1 MYWLNA
7 AVILVVLEMF
17 VGTFYLLVIATALA
31 TVGLTEW
38 LFGTGME
45 FNLAL
50 LGILCFG
57 GIFLARRYQKRR
69 SRANVQVNQ
78 PLDLNQVVKVEQ
90 HLHDNVYQ
98 VHYRGAVWQAQLQD
112 SDDIAIGQTAYISG
126 RQGNVLHI
134 RSTLFIP
141 TSEESA

>member
-1 MYWLNA
+1 MYWLIA

-17 VGTFYLLVIATALA
+17 VGTFYLLVIAAALA
-31 TVGLTEW
+31 SVGLTEW
-38 LFGTGME
+38 LFATGME

-50 LGILCFG
+50 LGVLCLG

-69 SRANVQVNQ
+69 ASDHVQVNL
-78 PLDLNQVVKVEQ
+78 PLDINQAVKIEQ

-98 VHYRGAVWQAQLQD
+98 VQYRGTVWQAQLQD
-112 SDDIAIGQTAYISG
+112 TQDIGIGQTAYISG

-134 RSTLFIP
+134 RSTL
-141 TSEESA
+141 

>member
-1 MYWLNA
+1 MYWLIA

-17 VGTFYLLVIATALA
+17 VGTFYLLVIAAALA
-31 TVGLTEW
+31 SVGLTEW
-38 LFGTGME
+38 LFATGME

-50 LGILCFG
+50 LGVLCLG

-69 SRANVQVNQ
+69 ASDHVQVNL
-78 PLDLNQVVKVEQ
+78 PLDINQAVKIEQ

-98 VHYRGAVWQAQLQD
+98 VHYRGTVWQAQLQD
-112 SDDIAIGQTAYISG
+112 TQNINIGQTAYISG

-134 RSTLFIP
+134 RSTL
-141 TSEESA
+141 

>member
-1 MYWLNA
+1 MYWLIA

-31 TVGLTEW
+31 SVGLTEW
-38 LFGTGME
+38 LFATGME

-50 LGILCFG
+50 LGVLCLG

-69 SRANVQVNQ
+69 ASDHVQVNL
-78 PLDLNQVVKVEQ
+78 PLDINQAVKIEQ

-98 VHYRGAVWQAQLQD
+98 VHYRGTVWQAQLQD
-112 SDDIAIGQTAYISG
+112 TQDIGIGQTAYISS
-126 RQGNVLHI
+126 RQGNVLFI
-134 RSTLFIP
+134 RSTL
-141 TSEESA
+141 

>member
-1 MYWLNA
+1 MYWLIA

-17 VGTFYLLVIATALA
+17 VGTFYLLVIAAALA
-31 TVGLTEW
+31 SVGLTEW
-38 LFGTGME
+38 LFATGMA

-50 LGILCFG
+50 LGVLCLG

-69 SRANVQVNQ
+69 ASDHVQVNL
-78 PLDLNQVVKVEQ
+78 PLDINQAVKIEQ

-134 RSTLFIP
+134 RSSL
-141 TSEESA
+141 

>member
-1 MYWLNA
+1 MFNERITVYWLIA

-17 VGTFYLLVIATALA
+17 VGTFYLLVIAAALA
-31 TVGLTEW
+31 SVGLTEW
-38 LFGTGME
+38 LFATGIE
-45 FNLAL
+45 FNLGL
-50 LGILCFG
+50 LGVLCLG

-69 SRANVQVNQ
+69 AASHAQVNL
-78 PLDLNQVVKVEQ
+78 PLDVNQAVKVEQ

-112 SDDIAIGQTAYISG
+112 NSDINIGQTAYISG

-134 RSTLFIP
+134 RSTL
-141 TSEESA
+141 

>member
-1 MYWLNA
+1 MYWLIA

-17 VGTFYLLVIATALA
+17 VGTFYLLVIAAALA
-31 TVGLTEW
+31 SVGLTEW
-38 LFGTGME
+38 LFATGME

-50 LGILCFG
+50 LGVLCLG

-69 SRANVQVNQ
+69 ASDHVQVNL
-78 PLDLNQVVKVEQ
+78 PLDINQAVKIEQ

-98 VHYRGAVWQAQLQD
+98 VHYRGTVWQAQLQD
-112 SDDIAIGQTAYISG
+112 NSDINIGQTAYISG

-134 RSTLFIP
+134 RSTL
-141 TSEESA
+141 

>member
-1 MYWLNA
+1 MYWLIA

-17 VGTFYLLVIATALA
+17 VGTFYLLVIAAALA
-31 TVGLTEW
+31 SVGLTEW
-38 LFGTGME
+38 LFATGME

-50 LGILCFG
+50 LGVLCLG

-69 SRANVQVNQ
+69 ASDHVQVNL
-78 PLDLNQVVKVEQ
+78 PLDINQAVKIEQ

-98 VHYRGAVWQAQLQD
+98 VHYRGTVWQAQLQD
-112 SDDIAIGQTAYISG
+112 TQQDIGIGQTAYISG

-134 RSTLFIP
+134 RSTL
-141 TSEESA
+141 

>member
-1 MYWLNA
+1 MYWLIA

-17 VGTFYLLVIATALA
+17 VGTFYLLVIAAALA
-31 TVGLTEW
+31 SVGLTEW
-38 LFGTGME
+38 LFATGIE
-45 FNLAL
+45 FNLGL
-50 LGILCFG
+50 LGVLCLG

-69 SRANVQVNQ
+69 AASHAQVNL
-78 PLDLNQVVKVEQ
+78 PLDVNQAVKVEQ

-112 SDDIAIGQTAYISG
+112 NSDINIGQTAYISG

-134 RSTLFIP
+134 RSTL
-141 TSEESA
+141 